1 MRELQRVLF
10 HRAALFLLLLL
21 TAIGAVLFW
30 LHTKDSVV
38 AKDYP
43 VVFTSVYHGL
53 LEEYKDIPP
62 EEISEDELKNRADTA
77 AAAGVIAY
85 LYRTYGMDDELMEM
99 LELYPEF
106 QEDPE
111 SGILRKYM
119 DEPLLSQAERE
130 ACELLSAQ
138 VRYLSEFNAY
148 YSTIKKNAE
157 RLQHT
162 SIFGDPTS
170 FAYRN
175 TIKTVRDFEAIDG
188 ARGALGD
195 DRAVTSVF
203 DDPIADYLMLLF
215 MAACCVIMLK
225 ERRTGL
231 WQLVR
236 STKHG
241 RARLAGSRIVILFIC
256 SLLATVFIFGSRLA
270 ISYITYDGFGWG
282 SRIIQSI
289 RGYNGIPFPLQVNSF
304 VLIYCGIKLV
314 CTFLTGVLLYLLLS
328 SIKNVNIAIA
338 FTGAVLAMEFTLYS
352 AVRDNS
358 ILVPFKYINIFQLI
372 VPRGFV
378 VNYLN
383 LNVFE
388 HPLNTRVAVAIVM
401 TVLSALAAVGVVLVH
416 LYKRPV
422 GKPNPIEK
430 LLDWIR
436 KRTYR
441 LVWMQETGK
450 ALFAERGIFVI
461 AVLVFLFFS
470 FVKLPEPTVSED
482 QRAVA
487 TYYKKYAGFVS
498 EATLAAIDLDM
509 ENVRREIANSEDSF
523 MAMMGQKTLL
533 GLEYLKQDVADIIER
548 NVSGEY
554 PREIKLLPPFTY
566 MTVFG
571 SGSREFETGQ
581 GLKALLCI
589 ALFTAGLYAY
599 ERQSSMSKLLRAF
612 PKGRTR
618 LFLKKEL
625 LTFVFSV
632 LVFAAVYL
640 PEILALAKNDL
651 YGGFTCFGFPVQGLE
666 FMRESRLSLSVGILT
681 VCFYAARLLAIFLVG
696 SAAGLLSNL
705 SDRVNNAFVINAAV
719 LVVPACVASMGV
731 SQLFDF
737 TLLTILWG
745 SGAYFYSEW
754 LPFAVHAALLLAMTV
769 INFVITCLPRG
780 RKKAYISCPGII

>member
-1 MRELQRVLF
+1 MGELRRVVF
-10 HRAALFLLLLL
+10 HRAVLFFLLLL

-38 AKDYP
+38 AKAYP
-43 VVFTSVYHGL
+43 GVFTRVYHEL
-53 LEEYKDIPP
+53 LEEYKNIPP
-62 EEISEDELKNRADTA
+62 EEISEDALKNRADTA

-106 QEDPE
+106 QEDLE

-138 VRYLSEFNAY
+138 VRYLSEFNSY

-162 SIFGDPTS
+162 NIFGDPTS

-215 MAACCVIMLK
+215 LAACCVIMLK

-231 WQLVR
+231 WQLMR
-236 STKHG
+236 STKNG

-270 ISYITYDGFGWG
+270 ISYITYDGFRWG
-282 SRIIQSI
+282 GRLIQSI
-289 RGYNGIPFPLQVNSF
+289 RGYNGITFPLKVNSF
-304 VLIYCGIKLV
+304 VLIYCGIKVV
-314 CTFLTGVLLYLLLS
+314 CTFFSGILLYLLLS
-328 SIKNVNIAIA
+328 SVKNMNIAIA
-338 FTGAVLAMEFTLYS
+338 FTGAVLAMEFALYS
-352 AVRDNS
+352 AVRDSS

-388 HPLNTRVAVAIVM
+388 FPLNTRAAVSIVM
-401 TVLSALAAVGVVLVH
+401 TVLSALAAVGVVLVQ

-422 GKPNPIEK
+422 GKPNPIER
-430 LLDWIR
+430 LLDGIR

-450 ALFAERGIFVI
+450 ALFAERGIFVV

-470 FVKLPEPTVSED
+470 FGKLPKPTVSED
-482 QRAVA
+482 QQAVA
-487 TYYKKYAGFVS
+487 TYYKKYAGSVS
-498 EATLAAIDLDM
+498 EATLDSIDLDV
-509 ENVRREIANSEDSF
+509 ENVRYDIANSEDSF
-523 MAMMGQKTLL
+523 MAMVGQKTLF
-533 GLEYLKQDVADIIER
+533 GLEYLKQDVSDIIER
-548 NVSGEY
+548 NASGEY

-571 SGSREFETGQ
+571 SSSREFETEQ
-581 GLKALLCI
+581 GLKALLCM
-589 ALFTAGLYAY
+589 ALLTAGLYAY
-599 ERQSSMSKLLRAF
+599 ERQSSMTKLLRAL
-612 PKGRTR
+612 PRGRTR

-625 LTFVFSV
+625 LTFGFSV

-640 PEILALAKNDL
+640 PEIIALSKNDF
-651 YGGFTCFGFPVQGLE
+651 YGGFHCFDFPVQGLE
-666 FMRESRLSLSVGILT
+666 IMRGSRLSLSVGTLT
-681 VCFYAARLLAIFLVG
+681 LCFYAARLLAIFLVG
-696 SAAGLLSNL
+696 SGAGLLSNL
-705 SDRVNNAFVINAAV
+705 SDRVNNAYVINAA
-719 LVVPACVASMGV
+719 LLAVPACVAAMGAR
-731 SQLFDF
+731 QLFDF
-737 TLLTILWG
+737 TPLPLLWG

-769 INFVITCLPRG
+769 INFVITCLPSVW
-780 RKKAYISCPGII
+780 RKARTSSLSS

>member
-1 MRELQRVLF
+1 MKLRAKHAIISGSLVVHLKTFGRDTSFEAMLAARPEYAQALENGDLQRYF
-10 HRAALFLLLLL
+10 
-21 TAIGAVLFW
+21 
-30 LHTKDSVV
+30 
-38 AKDYP
+38 
-43 VVFTSVYHGL
+43 
-53 LEEYKDIPP
+53 
-62 EEISEDELKNRADTA
+62 
-77 AAAGVIAY
+77 
-85 LYRTYGMDDELMEM
+85 
-99 LELYPEF
+99 
-106 QEDPE
+106 
-111 SGILRKYM
+111 
-119 DEPLLSQAERE
+119 DEPLLAQAEQE
-130 ACELLSAQ
+130 AIETLQ
-138 VRYLSEFNAY
+138 TQIQYLNDFNSY
-148 YSTIKKNAE
+148 YAAIKQNAA
-157 RLQHT
+157 RMQRSKL
-162 SIFGDPTS
+162 FGDPDS

-175 TIKTVRDFEAIDG
+175 VLKTVADFSAIDG
-188 ARGALGD
+188 ARGTLGD
-195 DRAVTSVF
+195 DRAVTAVF
-203 DDPIADYLMLLF
+203 DDPITDYLVLLF
-215 MAACCVIMLK
+215 MAVICVLMLA
-225 ERRTGL
+225 ERKSGL
-231 WQLVR
+231 WQLIR
-236 STKHG
+236 ATRTG
-241 RARLAGSRIVILFIC
+241 RARLALERIFTLFVSAI
-256 SLLATVFIFGSRLA
+256 LATGFLFGSRA
-270 ISYITYDGFGWG
+270 FISYYVYDGLRYG
-282 SRIIQSI
+282 SRLIQSVQ
-289 RGYNGIPFPLQVNSF
+289 GCSGIPLPMTINQFML
-304 VLIYCGIKLV
+304 LYCGIKIV
-314 CTFLTGVLLYLLLS
+314 CSFSVGLLLYLLLS
-328 SIKNVNIAIA
+328 SVKSLNLAIA
-338 FTGAVLAMEFTLYS
+338 VTGAVLALEYALYA
-352 AVRDNS
+352 AVRDSS
-358 ILVPFKYINIFQLI
+358 ILVPLKYVNVFQII
-372 VPRGFV
+372 VPYRLAV
-378 VNYLN
+378 RYLN
-383 LNVFE
+383 LNLFE
-388 HPLNTRVAVAIVM
+388 YPVNVRT
-401 TVLSALAAVGVVLVH
+401 AVGAAMGLLSVAAAIGILLVH
-416 LYKRPV
+416 CRKRPV
-422 GKPNPIEK
+422 SAGNPLEA
-430 LLDWIR
+430 LLDVVRR
-436 KRTYR
+436 KTYR
-441 LVWMQETGK
+441 IVWMQETGK

-470 FVKLPEPTVSED
+470 FGKLPEPTVSED
-482 QRAVA
+482 QRSVA
-487 TYYKKYAGFVS
+487 TYYKKYAGSVS
-498 EATLAAIDLDM
+498 EATLAYIDLDM

-523 MAMMGQKTLL
+523 MTMMGQKTLL

-651 YGGFTCFGFPVQGLE
+651 YGGFTCFDFPVQGLE

-737 TLLTILWG
+737 TPLTILWG

-769 INFVITCLPRG
+769 INFVITCLPR

>member
-21 TAIGAVLFW
+21 TAIGTVLFW

-43 VVFTSVYHGL
+43 GVFTSVYHGL
-53 LEEYKDIPP
+53 LDEYKDIPP

-106 QEDPE
+106 QEDLE

-157 RLQHT
+157 KLQHT

-175 TIKTVRDFEAIDG
+175 TIKTVKDFEAIDG

-215 MAACCVIMLK
+215 MAAFCVIMLK

-256 SLLATVFIFGSRLA
+256 SLLATVFLFGSRLA

-352 AVRDNS
+352 AVRDSS

-388 HPLNTRVAVAIVM
+388 HPLNTRVAAVIVM

-422 GKPNPIEK
+422 GKPNPIEN
-430 LLDWIR
+430 LLDGIR

-470 FVKLPEPTVSED
+470 FGKLPEPTVSED
-482 QRAVA
+482 QRSVA
-487 TYYKKYAGFVS
+487 TYYKKYAGSIS
-498 EATLAAIDLDM
+498 EATLASIDLDL
-509 ENVRREIANSEDSF
+509 EKVRHDIANSEDSF

-533 GLEYLKQDVADIIER
+533 GLEFLKQDVSDIIER
-548 NVSGEY
+548 NASGEY
-554 PREIKLLPPFTY
+554 PRQIKLLPPFTY

-571 SGSREFETGQ
+571 SGSREFETGL

-589 ALFTAGLYAY
+589 ALLTAGLYAY
-599 ERQSSMSKLLRAF
+599 ERQSSMTKLLRAL
-612 PKGRTR
+612 PEGRTR

-632 LVFAAVYL
+632 LVFSGVYL
-640 PEILALAKNDL
+640 PEIIALAKNDF

-666 FMRESRLSLSVGILT
+666 IMRESRLSISVGALT
-681 VCFYAARLLAIFLVG
+681 VSFYAARLFAIFSVG

-705 SDRVNNAFVINAAV
+705 SDRANNAFVINTAV
-719 LVVPACVASMGV
+719 FAVPACVAAMGV

-737 TLLTILWG
+737 TPLTILWG